1 MNAPVLVA
9 ENLICSFPMRAA
21 LWGRPRMLH
30 ALRGVSFEV
39 ARGETLAIVGESG
52 CGKTT
57 LGRVLLGLQ
66 APDSGRV
73 RLCDR
78 PLEAWPR
85 TQRAR
90 QVQAVF
96 QDPYSSLNPYK
107 SVAEII
113 SFPLRVQGELTQ
125 SEIDRRVYR
134 MLELT
139 GLPAHVHTAWPGQL
153 SGGQRQR
160 VAIARALATE
170 PATLIC
176 DEPTSALDVSVQS
189 QILNLLKELKR
200 ELGLTLVFISHNL
213 AVVENFADRVGVMY
227 FGRIVEMRE
236 TSALFADPSHPYT
249 IGLLRSMLA
258 IEPGVGIPDP
268 LLLPVPIDPFSDP
281 SGCAL
286 APRCFRAE
294 GICNGQAP
302 PRTDTSR
309 GWADCHFPQSGL
321 PSLPVRGPLP

>member
-1 MNAPVLVA
+1 
-9 ENLICSFPMRAA
+9 
-21 LWGRPRMLH
+21 MLH
-30 ALRGVSFEV
+30 ALRSVSFEV

-73 RLCDR
+73 YLCDR